1 MTQQGKT
8 TSDATNKEEL
18 RGTFFSVL
26 IIGFLI
32 LLFWIGMF
40 FIYIKR

>member
-26 IIGFLI
+26 IIGAFI
-32 LLFWIGMF
+32 LLFWIVMF
-40 FIYIKR
+40 YIYMKR